1 MENITSINSQ
11 TSAAL
16 AANSNPG
23 SSALGQTE
31 FLQLL
36 VTQLQN
42 QDPLNPLDS
51 AEYAAQLAQFS
62 SVEQLVNINSGMEAL
77 LESQQLMSSGLNNTI
92 ASSLAGK
99 TVTAISDRVHL
110 GEERLTD
117 VNFRLSS
124 VASDVTIRVVDATG
138 NVVRTEQLAG
148 FSAGDHAW
156 TWDGTASNGRS
167 VPEGT
172 YQVQI
177 EALNGENPVNALTV
191 LQGAVSKVRYTNGGV
206 ELVVNGVPIPLGDVE
221 EIGE

>member
-1 MENITSINSQ
+1 MDNITSINSQ

-23 SSALGQTE
+23 NSALGQTE

-62 SVEQLVNINSGMEAL
+62 SVEQLVNINTGISGL
-77 LESQQLMSSGLNNTI
+77 VESQQLMSTGLNNTI

-99 TVTAISDRVHL
+99 TVTAISDRIGL
-110 GEERLTD
+110 GADRTTD
-117 VNFRLSS
+117 VNFKLSGI
-124 VASDVTIRVVDATG
+124 ASDVTINILDASG
-138 NVVRTEQLAG
+138 NVVRTENLSS
-148 FSAGDHAW
+148 FSQGDHSW
-156 TWDGTASNGRS
+156 TWDGLTSDGRS

-172 YQVQI
+172 YQVRI
-177 EALNGENPVNALTV
+177 EASNGDNPVNALSV
-191 LQGAVSKVRYTNGGV
+191 LQGTVSKVRYTNGGV
-206 ELVVNGVPIPLGDVE
+206 ELIVNGVAVPLGDIE